1 MKYDYTHVFHLA
13 DPLVRKWV
21 GKVPNSLL
29 LEAPVGSRSEWKL
42 NSTHVYRVNPDISLK
57 AIPTLIR
64 WTKVGKQTDAI
75 REGGRMTNRRS
86 LTNVLTDN

>member
-1 MKYDYTHVFHLA
+1 MQYKFIDAIHLA

-21 GKVPNSLL
+21 GKVPNSVL

-42 NSTHVYRVNPDISLK
+42 NSTHIYRVNPDISLK

-64 WTKVGKQTDAI
+64 WTKVGEKMMI
-75 REGGRMTNRRS
+75 YERMTKISS
-86 LTNVLTDN
+86 LANTLT